1 MRRIINTS
9 ILSAVILALTSISAI
24 AQQDRTVITGSALI
38 YGTGANTRTV
48 SRTFTLNINGL
59 TSAEDAQR
67 YLSILQSGDQ
77 DDLLKAIGKND
88 LGNFSLGGSLGRRLN
103 AVVAGQTEDGKIRIR
118 AVFERWMSFSEIR
131 YGYRSQDYPFSYLE
145 VIIDPKTGKGEGSYF
160 QAARIRARGNNTVE
174 IEDFGTFPS
183 RLMGVRLRGRIPA

>member
-1 MRRIINTS
+1 MRRIITTT
-9 ILSAVILALTSISAI
+9 IISAVILALTSISAI
-24 AQQDRTVITGSALI
+24 AQQDRTTITGSALI

-48 SRTFTLNINGL
+48 SRTFTLNIKGF
-59 TSAEDAQR
+59 TSAEDAKR
-67 YLSILQSGDQ
+67 YLSILQNGDQ
-77 DDLLKAIGKND
+77 DDLLKAIGQND

-103 AVVAGQTEDGKIRIR
+103 AVVVDKTEDGKVRIR

-131 YGYRSQDYPFSYLE
+131 YGYRSQDYPFSYIE
-145 VIIDPKTGKGEGSYF
+145 VIIDPRTGRGEGSYF
-160 QAARIRARGNNTVE
+160 QAARIRARKDNTVE

>member
-1 MRRIINTS
+1 MVRF
-9 ILSAVILALTSISAI
+9 
-24 AQQDRTVITGSALI
+24 
-38 YGTGANTRTV
+38 V
-48 SRTFTLNINGL
+48 S
-59 TSAEDAQR
+59 
-67 YLSILQSGDQ
+67 
-77 DDLLKAIGKND
+77 
-88 LGNFSLGGSLGRRLN
+88 
-103 AVVAGQTEDGKIRIR
+103 

-183 RLMGVRLRGRIPA
+183 RLMRVRLRVRIPA

>member
-1 MRRIINTS
+1 MKRFFGTFTISTL
-9 ILSAVILALTSISAI
+9 ILVLSSISAL

-48 SRTFTLNINGL
+48 SQTFTLNINGL

-67 YLSILQSGDQ
+67 YLSILQNGDQ
-77 DDLLKAIGKND
+77 DDLLKAISGND

-103 AVVAGQTEDGKIRIR
+103 AVVTSQTEDGKLRIR
-118 AVFERWMSFSEIR
+118 AVFDRWISFSEIR
-131 YGYRSQDYPFSYLE
+131 YGYRSQDYPFSYIE
-145 VIIDPKTGKGEGSYF
+145 VIIDPKTGRGEGSYF